1 MPGSQAQGI
10 RKAPA
15 ASSFIWPLSIA
26 CPVGIGNQAQDPT
39 NNIRSAAGSMQGEL
53 AAAQAQ
59 RIDQDGMKNPRHRS
73 RELAARSREPLVRD
87 ADRRALAKAVT

>member
-10 RKAPA
+10 QKAPA
-15 ASSFIWPLSIA
+15 ASSFFWPLSIA

-39 NNIRSAAGSMQGEL
+39 IIFEVRQPRCQVSWPPRNLSAAIEFGRKTATPVARARRTL
-53 AAAQAQ
+53 PQAQ
-59 RIDQDGMKNPRHRS
+59 V
-73 RELAARSREPLVRD
+73 RE